1 MSKREDLR
9 IDLET
14 LRQIKD
20 PKERE
25 SFAWELV
32 VRNPRLTYF
41 VARKVFFH
49 ADEDA
54 LSEARIALHR
64 AMLYVDPDKGS
75 VIKVALWFCLRS
87 RETEHGI
94 HVSKNVEEKVRAWVG
109 RGKDVLDPAL
119 DLGGLTNEER
129 QRVAWL
135 VHPWKRELESRTD
148 DDDPLG
154 DLSVEPYE
162 DGTDLDQL
170 HSFLAGMS
178 ALSRDALLS
187 GLDEGSTLRTVGK
200 IHGLS
205 GERIRQIRNQYM
217 RRLRD
222 FFCRTSGGEP
232 PDTLDTA

>member
-1 MSKREDLR
+1 MREALR
-9 IDLET
+9 LDLET
-14 LRQIKD
+14 LRQIAD
-20 PKERE
+20 PTERAA
-25 SFAWELV
+25 FAWELV
-32 VRNPRLTYF
+32 VRNPGIAYF
-41 VARKVFFH
+41 VSRRVFFRV
-49 ADEDA
+49 DDDT

-94 HVSKNVEEKVRAWVG
+94 HVSKNVEQKVRTWVG

-162 DGTDLDQL
+162 DGTDLEQL
-170 HSFLAGMS
+170 HAFLTGMS
-178 ALSRDALLS
+178 ALSRDALLA
-187 GLDEGSTLRTVGK
+187 GLDDDSSLQTVGTR
-200 IHGLS
+200 HRLS
-205 GERIRQIRNQYM
+205 RERIRQIRNEQIVH
-217 RRLRD
+217 LRD
-222 FFCRTSGGEP
+222 FFCRT
-232 PDTLDTA
+232 PDTP